1 MQTTS
6 RIFPRDKQISL
17 NSAQIMRHV
26 CYALLPG
33 IILQTVFFGVGTFIQ
48 LILALLTAG
57 CCEGLN
63 AYLRKR
69 HLSQLDWSSA
79 FVTASLLA
87 VSVPAIAPWW
97 LVVVA
102 AALGLLLGKHVFGGV
117 GMNIFNP
124 ALVGFCLVYLSFPAC
139 MSVYPLGYIGMSDSL
154 AFIFSSTTAADQAAN
169 QAADALTGA
178 TQLASLKANGYLAR
192 ANLAATLTA
201 NLTYW
206 WLNAAWLA
214 GGLYLWLRGLADWR
228 LSLAFFV
235 VFVISIS
242 GLSWLTDSTIGIGEH
257 IGLGALIFT
266 ACFIITDPTTAA
278 SGRRGRIIYAA
289 LAGLLAGLI
298 RHYSNMPDSMAFAV
312 LLANLSAPMIDSYT
326 LPQYNQS

>member
-48 LILALLTAG
+48 LVLALLTAG

-69 HLSQLDWSSA
+69 RLSQLDWSSA

-97 LVVVA
+97 LIVVA
-102 AALGLLLGKHVFGGV
+102 TALGLLLGKHVFGGV

-124 ALVGFCLVYLSFPAC
+124 ALVGFCVVYLSFSAW
-139 MSVYPLGYIGMSDSL
+139 MSVYPLGYIGVSDSL
-154 AFIFSSTTAADQAAN
+154 ALIFSSTTVAD

-178 TQLASLKANGYLAR
+178 TQLASLKANGYL
-192 ANLAATLTA
+192 LQI
-201 NLTYW
+201 NLTYYW
-206 WLNAAWLA
+206 LLNAAWFA
-214 GGLYLWLRGLADWR
+214 GGLYLWFRGLADWR

-235 VFVISIS
+235 VFIISIS
-242 GLSWLTDSTIGIGEH
+242 GLSWLTDSAIGIGKH

-326 LPQYNQS
+326 LPQYNAS